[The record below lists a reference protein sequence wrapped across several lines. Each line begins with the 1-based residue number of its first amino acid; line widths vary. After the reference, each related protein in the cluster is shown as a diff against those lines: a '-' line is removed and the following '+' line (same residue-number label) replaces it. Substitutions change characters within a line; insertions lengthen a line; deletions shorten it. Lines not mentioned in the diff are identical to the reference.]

1 MSLLISDQK
10 DAGSSRFPPITS
22 EDGNY
27 SVHRN
32 SHMRYQ
38 EAVRKAL
45 LKTCEYLGKG
55 NKNESGHLENDKGV
69 TWLWG
74 QRMLYCFIYSEKCR
88 DKDTKL
94 KQWKNLVYCHTAPA
108 EE

>member
-1 MSLLISDQK
+1 MSLLISDQEN
-10 DAGSSRFPPITS
+10 AGSSRFPPIVS

-32 SHMRYQ
+32 SHKRYQ
-38 EAVRKAL
+38 EAVRKVL

-69 TWLWG
+69 TWL
-74 QRMLYCFIYSEKCR
+74 
-88 DKDTKL
+88 
-94 KQWKNLVYCHTAPA
+94 
-108 EE
+108 

>member
-45 LKTCEYLGKG
+45 LKTCEYLGKE
-55 NKNESGHLENDKGV
+55 NKNESGHLENDKVSHGYGDRGCCTVLYTPRNVV
-69 TWLWG
+69 TRT
-74 QRMLYCFIYSEKCR
+74 Q
-88 DKDTKL
+88 
-94 KQWKNLVYCHTAPA
+94 N
-108 EE
+108 

>member
-10 DAGSSRFPPITS
+10 DAGSSRFPPIVS

-32 SHMRYQ
+32 SHKRYQ
-38 EAVRKAL
+38 EAVRKVL

-69 TWLWG
+69 TWLWR
-74 QRMLYCFIYSEKCR
+74 QRMLNCFIYSR
-88 DKDTKL
+88 NVTTRA
-94 KQWKNLVYCHTAPA
+94 QKN
-108 EE
+108 